1 MIAEIV
7 GSELQ
12 IQDIALTD
20 PHTGSAFE
28 LQIVRRGIPPE
39 VLKRGEPEMAKVK
52 IRAAGPDDPVFTGKF
67 VISSHNKQKPPSPE
81 PSDGLRGEELVKSR
95 MMSTERLKELGLL
108 DRDQLVISSNPTR
121 RKK

>member
-7 GSELQ
+7 GSALQ
-12 IQDIALTD
+12 LQDISLTD

-39 VLKRGEPEMAKVK
+39 VLKRGEPEMAKCK
-52 IRAAGPDDPVFTGKF
+52 IRAAGPDDPIFTGKF
-67 VISSHNKQKPPSPE
+67 VISSHNKQKPPKPD
-81 PSDGLRGEELVKSR
+81 PSDGLRAEDLVKSR
-95 MMSTERLKELGLL
+95 MMSTERLKELGFL

>member
-12 IQDIALTD
+12 LQDITLTD

-28 LQIVRRGIPPE
+28 LQLVRRGIPPE
-39 VLKRGEPEMAKVK
+39 ALKRGEPEMAKCK
-52 IRAAGPDDPVFTGKF
+52 IRAAGPDDPIFTGKF
-67 VISSHNKQKPPSPE
+67 VISSHNKQKPPKPD
-81 PSDGLRGEELVKSR
+81 PSDGLRGLELVKSR
-95 MMSTERLKELGLL
+95 RMSTERLKELGLL
-108 DRDQLVISSNPTR
+108 DRDQLVVSSNPTR

>member
-1 MIAEIV
+1 MRCK
-7 GSELQ
+7 GFF
-12 IQDIALTD
+12 IALTD

-28 LQIVRRGIPPE
+28 LQLVRRGIPPE
-39 VLKRGEPEMAKVK
+39 VLKRGEPEMAKCK
-52 IRAAGPDDPVFTGKF
+52 IRAAGPDDPIFTGKF
-67 VISSHNKQKPPSPE
+67 VISSHNKQKPPKPD
-81 PSDGLRGEELVKSR
+81 PSDGLRGEDLVKSR

>member
-12 IQDIALTD
+12 LQDITLTD

-28 LQIVRRGIPPE
+28 LQLVRRGIPPE
-39 VLKRGEPEMAKVK
+39 ALKRGEPEMAKGK
-52 IRAAGPDDPVFTGKF
+52 IRAAGPDDPIFTGKF
-67 VISSHNKQKPPSPE
+67 VISSHNKQKPPKPD
-81 PSDGLRGEELVKSR
+81 PSDALTDEEWEKSR
-95 MMSTERLKELGLL
+95 RMSTERLKELGLL

>member
-7 GSELQ
+7 GLELQ
-12 IQDIALTD
+12 LQDITLTD

-39 VLKRGEPEMAKVK
+39 VLKRGEPEMAKGK
-52 IRAAGPDDPVFTGKF
+52 IRAAGPDDPIFTGKF
-67 VISSHNKQKPPSPE
+67 VISSHNKQKPPKPD
-81 PSDGLRGEELVKSR
+81 PSDALKGEDLVKSR